1 MTNTPT
7 DEREGVDG
15 DDAADATPV
24 PAAPAAEVA
33 VPSEAGPAPEP
44 EPIPF
49 WQRPYVERFLVPLVL
64 PIAVIVGLV
73 AYILNI
79 SRLFLSGHGHIPIF
93 VGSAITVM
101 ILLGATLL
109 SAASPRLRQ
118 SAITLVSAA
127 FILLIMS
134 GGWLVLGHSQ
144 PEKTG
149 PTSLPAT
156 LKTKQT
162 LAVTAAIGGNL
173 RFTPDQLTAK
183 TGLAKIVVTVAGAG
197 HTFDMRDANTLFASL
212 SLDAAGTSKSGVAFF
227 PTPGSYGFFCAIPG
241 HDGLGMHGT
250 ITVTGPP
257 TTLTQALTAAG
268 NAATAA
274 G

>member
-7 DEREGVDG
+7 DEREGVEG
-15 DDAADATPV
+15 DDAATPV
-24 PAAPAAEVA
+24 PAVPTTEATAAAEQT
-33 VPSEAGPAPEP
+33 PAP

-134 GGWLVLGHSQ
+134 SGWLVLGHSQ

-149 PTSLPAT
+149 PASLPAT

-173 RFTPDQLTAK
+173 RFTPDQLKAK
-183 TGLAKIVVTVAGAG
+183 TGLAKIVV
-197 HTFDMRDANTLFASL
+197 
-212 SLDAAGTSKSGVAFF
+212 
-227 PTPGSYGFFCAIPG
+227 
-241 HDGLGMHGT
+241 
-250 ITVTGPP
+250 
-257 TTLTQALTAAG
+257 
-268 NAATAA
+268 
-274 G
+274 